1 MSPYKAGFELDGE
14 PEEKKVRS
22 ETVTAEQNETSFSY
36 KKGFELDQEP
46 ENSKEISAVV
56 T

>member
-22 ETVTAEQNETSFSY
+22 ETVTAEQNGTSFSY
-36 KKGFELDQEP
+36 KKGFEITGL
-46 ENSKEISAVV
+46 ENFKNKNDFYCF
-56 T
+56 